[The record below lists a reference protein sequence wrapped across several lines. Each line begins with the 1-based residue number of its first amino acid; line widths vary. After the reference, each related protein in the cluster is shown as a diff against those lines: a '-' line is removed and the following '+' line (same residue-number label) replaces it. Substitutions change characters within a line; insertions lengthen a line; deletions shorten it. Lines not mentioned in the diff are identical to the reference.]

1 MDERTFEE
9 IDTRGLVEVL
19 EEASRPVLDA
29 RDVNAYNGWRLH
41 DERRGGHVAGARSLP
56 ARWVGESFW
65 EDVLRKKQLPVGGR
79 PVVYAYRR
87 KDALR
92 LARALYGTG
101 YPAPDIYDGFLQEWS
116 ADPDLAM
123 ERMPRF
129 HTLVHPGWL
138 KAALGGEDTENP
150 PEGPVVVCHSHY
162 RNSDDYAR
170 GHIPGAI
177 AMDTLALEEPRMW
190 NRRSPEELREALLAH
205 GITADTTVV
214 MYGRYSSP
222 DNRDPFPGS
231 NAGQIGAIRNAVIM
245 MYAGVR
251 DVRVLNGGLMSWE
264 AAGMPV
270 TEEPGEPEPEED
282 FGADIPARPG
292 LMVDMPEARALLA
305 ADDGELVS
313 VRSWKEFI
321 GEVSGYNYID
331 VKGRIPGA
339 VFGDCGSDAYH
350 MENFRNPDHTIREN
364 GEVKRRWRESGITP
378 DKRIAFYCGT
388 GWRASEAFLN
398 AWLLGWDN
406 IAVFDGGW
414 MEWSNDPSNPI
425 ETGVP
430 GDGDG

>member
-1 MDERTFEE
+1 MGEQRFGE
-9 IDTRGLVEVL
+9 ITTEGLAEAL
-19 EEASRPVLDA
+19 ETSRRPVLDA
-29 RDVNAYNGWRLH
+29 RDVNAYNGWRLG
-41 DERRGGHVAGARSLP
+41 DEERGGHIPGARSLP
-56 ARWVGESFW
+56 ARWVGEHFW
-65 EDVLRKKQLPVGGR
+65 EDALRSKHLPAGAR
-79 PVVYAYRR
+79 PVVYAHRR
-87 KDALR
+87 EDALK
-92 LARALYGTG
+92 LARALLRSGSAPPDVYHGFYGR
-101 YPAPDIYDGFLQEWS
+101 WS
-116 ADPDLAM
+116 ADGELPM

-129 HTLVHPGWL
+129 HALVHPGWL
-138 KAALGGEDTENP
+138 RDAMEGSKVEQP
-150 PEGPVVVCHSHY
+150 PGDSLVVCHCHY
-162 RNSDDYAR
+162 RNPDDYAR
-170 GHIPGAI
+170 GHIPGAVT
-177 AMDTLALEEPRMW
+177 MSTLALEEPQMW
-190 NRRSPEELREALLAH
+190 NRRSPGELRQALLSH

-214 MYGRYSSP
+214 TYGRYSSP

-231 NAGQIGAIRNAVIM
+231 NAGHIGAIRSAVIM

-251 DVRVLNGGLMSWE
+251 DVRVLNGGLMAWE
-264 AAGMPV
+264 AGGLPV
-270 TEEPGEPEPEED
+270 SRRATDPRPAAE
-282 FGADIPARPG
+282 FGAGIPARPQ
-292 LMVDMPEARALLA
+292 LMADLPEARELLA

-313 VRSWKEFI
+313 VRSWREFI

-331 VKGRIPGA
+331 VRGRIPGA

-350 MENFRNPDHTIREN
+350 MENFRNPDHTTREY
-364 GEVKRRWRESGITP
+364 GEVERRWLEAGIAP